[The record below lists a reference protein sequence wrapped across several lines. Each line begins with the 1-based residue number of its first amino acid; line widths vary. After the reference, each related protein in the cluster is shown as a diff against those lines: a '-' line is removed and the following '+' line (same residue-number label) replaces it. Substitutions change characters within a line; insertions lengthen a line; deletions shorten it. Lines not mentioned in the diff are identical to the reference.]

1 MLSSLYSPVL
11 KVLECSPFPLAPLL
25 PSLVALLSQK
35 PAWLTP
41 WLLRE
46 NEFLQ
51 GLQNVHHGAQNQKQ
65 GFCNSTCAPA
75 LRKPC
80 QCRLLLFSNS
90 ACAPALRKLCQC
102 LLLLFG
108 ITRLLF
114 QPFALAVGM
123 VPLSPLP
130 PLQFDA
136 LYIRLLSPFIVI
148 PTIFKQETIPGSPPY
163 HQLHCIDRKMRLRE
177 GKIGA
182 FGHTAWYWKIGPN
195 TCPLSSRKR
204 LFLFATLQTRRPV
217 TCYLVTQISTG
228 LKWCCLFHRGHMVL
242 TFFFF

>member
-11 KVLECSPFPLAPLL
+11 KVLECSPLPLASLL

-46 NEFLQ
+46 DKFQQ
-51 GLQNVHHGAQNQKQ
+51 GLQNVHHGAQNQNQ
-65 GFCNSTCAPA
+65 GFC
-75 LRKPC
+75 
-80 QCRLLLFSNS
+80 NS
-90 ACAPALRKLCQC
+90 ACAPALRKPYPC

-114 QPFALAVGM
+114 QPSALAVGM

-136 LYIRLLSPFIVI
+136 LSIRLLSPLIVTNRKPSQGVPCTISFIV
-148 PTIFKQETIPGSPPY
+148 
-163 HQLHCIDRKMRLRE
+163 
-177 GKIGA
+177 
-182 FGHTAWYWKIGPN
+182 
-195 TCPLSSRKR
+195 
-204 LFLFATLQTRRPV
+204 
-217 TCYLVTQISTG
+217 
-228 LKWCCLFHRGHMVL
+228 
-242 TFFFF
+242 